1 MATDSKEESAHVQ
14 GCPFC
19 TMWSSWKK
27 SEAAAHARGVER
39 ESLLLMK
46 SMLQSCI
53 RALEGHQAGK
63 PGS

>member
-1 MATDSKEESAHVQ
+1 MATDPKEGSEHAE

-19 TMWSSWKK
+19 SMWSSWKK
-27 SEAAAHARGVER
+27 SEAAKHARGVER

-53 RALEGHQAGK
+53 KTLEGHQGGK
-63 PGS
+63 SGG